1 MSGFSITG
9 GVSNEG
15 LWEAAG
21 AVKDAKDKLD
31 KVKQYEKDYEEI
43 KEKCGAHGNT
53 TNSSAA
59 RPEDFTCAGA
69 VIGAVVRE
77 VTEHSPL
84 NYASEDIE
92 ESINNLGEAAS
103 KRGDIL
109 SNPAS
114 VELTDAIEKGKLK
127 DGTTPRRYNT
137 EFDEKD
143 NSATYPSPPSPSGK
157 PINSTITSRG
167 AHSSVRGGN
176 TNNDILP
183 YNLGK
188 LQGLPDHI
196 VVYDLG
202 FTRFGI
208 IRPIRLD
215 GKDEGLDLSG
225 PYNKAVTWFSDNW
238 QTVADV
244 ALGNW
249 FKLFRDMLIMQ
260 NDPLTL
266 DLDGDGIETVASNG
280 HKGALFDHSN
290 DGIRTAT
297 GWVSKDDGLLVY
309 DRNGDGV
316 VNNGSELFGDNTP
329 LKNGKRAANG
339 YQALAELDDNGD
351 GKVDAADSAF
361 AKLRVWRDLN
371 QDGISQEGELFTLEE
386 AKVKALNLANKN
398 ADRDLGNGNTL
409 AEEGTYT
416 DSDGNEKQM
425 GDINLAADP
434 FHSRFSDSVTLTD
447 EQQQTP
453 NLRGS
458 GRVRDLREAAAQS
471 PDVAAALQAYANA
484 QTKEEQLALR
494 DQLLRAWAGT
504 DKRFTTEGVLEAAS
518 AKTFTMTNKGNAIPL
533 TPGELKALGTIEG
546 PDVWTLLG
554 IEDPEKKKK
563 AALREKIAILDAFT
577 GTDSTH
583 LYYGTK
589 AQAQHTLD
597 TIEKTYAN
605 LADNLYDGLLF
616 QTRLKPYLN
625 AIRFGMNEDGKLQLD
640 YSGVAALFDEVHA
653 KNPGKAFTDLG
664 ELLAKG
670 NADGNNTDLAPLAE
684 KFVQYVQEASNNG
697 TFEAYSNSLG
707 KESLAALGHSLGTDN
722 DDTLRGNHG
731 ANYLVGNKGNDSLY
745 GYEGKD
751 ILDGGKGDD
760 YMEGGDFG
768 SDTYLFQAGHGKDF
782 VAEIARGDE
791 DADTLRFAGAKAGDV
806 HFSREDQNLVI
817 NAYGNTDRVTL
828 RRYFYNDDYRH
839 FHFQFDDK
847 TLEMADIAKHA
858 FTFAGTAGGDSLYGW
873 VSNDTIHGGDGDD
886 RISGYAGDDTLHG
899 DAGNDS
905 LRGGDGNDRL
915 EGGTGDDTL
924 EGEAGNDSLAGG
936 EGDDHLYGGEGKDTL
951 DGGRGDDYLEGGDF
965 GSDTYVF
972 QAGHGKD
979 LVAEIAR
986 GDEDAD
992 ILRFAGAKAGDVHFS
1007 REGSNLVINAYGN
1020 TDRVTLRRYF
1030 YNDDYRH
1037 FHFQFDDKTLEAVDV
1052 AKNTFTV
1059 TGTDA
1064 NDSINGWITN
1074 DTIQGGAGDDYLA
1087 GDGGDDHL
1095 DGGTGNDTLRGG
1107 SGNDDLAGGEGDDSL
1122 RGDEGN
1128 DSLDGG
1134 TGADTLEG
1142 GAGNDSL
1149 AGGEGNDQL
1158 YGGEGKDTLD
1168 GGRGDDYMEGGDY
1181 GSDTYVFQAGH
1192 GKDLV
1197 AEIARKDEEA
1207 DTLRFEGAK
1216 AADAR
1221 FSRDGYNLVVNAY
1234 GDSNQVTLRRYFY
1247 NDDYRHFHFQFDDK
1261 ALEMADIAKQVFAF
1275 NGTDSNDRLYG
1286 WITNDAIHGGDGDDS
1301 IYGYAGDDT
1310 LHGDAG
1316 NDLLNG
1322 DEGNDYLD
1330 GGTGDDTLK
1339 GGSGDDVLEGSEGND
1354 SLYGNEGKDTLNG
1367 GSGDDYLEGGD
1378 YGSDTYVFQAGHGK
1392 DLVAEIARKD
1402 EEADTL
1408 RFEGAKAADARF
1420 SRDGYNLVVNAY
1432 GDSNQVT
1439 LRRYFYNDDY
1449 RHFHFQFDDA
1459 VFKATELRD
1468 IDLPTQG
1475 LKAPADATQ
1484 AANMQ
1489 TQTAA
1494 PAAENVQPEADA
1506 QKQIVAVD
1514 RARPAPQ
1521 KVISETALNTL
1532 QANADADVASDNSTA
1547 AADAVGNT
1555 VKNAAT
1561 VAKPATVLAPAA
1573 TSKKIWPATTIAT
1586 DTQQA
1591 SAATASVS
1599 GELSATAPQRTSL
1612 VTVQQNAI
1620 AAANALKTG
1629 STTVTPATT
1638 LDAKAAQ
1645 QSQQMLSAMAAH
1657 NQTATPTELAAPDLQ
1672 PKPQLVANPV

>member
-1 MSGFSITG
+1 MSLSA
-9 GVSNEG
+9 SG
-15 LWEAAG
+15 L
-21 AVKDAKDKLD
+21 
-31 KVKQYEKDYEEI
+31 
-43 KEKCGAHGNT
+43 CH
-53 TNSSAA
+53 
-59 RPEDFTCAGA
+59 
-69 VIGAVVRE
+69 
-77 VTEHSPL
+77 
-84 NYASEDIE
+84 
-92 ESINNLGEAAS
+92 
-103 KRGDIL
+103 
-109 SNPAS
+109 PAS
-114 VELTDAIEKGKLK
+114 
-127 DGTTPRRYNT
+127 
-137 EFDEKD
+137 
-143 NSATYPSPPSPSGK
+143 
-157 PINSTITSRG
+157 
-167 AHSSVRGGN
+167 
-176 TNNDILP
+176 
-183 YNLGK
+183 
-188 LQGLPDHI
+188 
-196 VVYDLG
+196 
-202 FTRFGI
+202 
-208 IRPIRLD
+208 
-215 GKDEGLDLSG
+215 
-225 PYNKAVTWFSDNW
+225 
-238 QTVADV
+238 
-244 ALGNW
+244 
-249 FKLFRDMLIMQ
+249 
-260 NDPLTL
+260 
-266 DLDGDGIETVASNG
+266 
-280 HKGALFDHSN
+280 
-290 DGIRTAT
+290 
-297 GWVSKDDGLLVY
+297 
-309 DRNGDGV
+309 
-316 VNNGSELFGDNTP
+316 
-329 LKNGKRAANG
+329 
-339 YQALAELDDNGD
+339 
-351 GKVDAADSAF
+351 
-361 AKLRVWRDLN
+361 
-371 QDGISQEGELFTLEE
+371 
-386 AKVKALNLANKN
+386 
-398 ADRDLGNGNTL
+398 
-409 AEEGTYT
+409 
-416 DSDGNEKQM
+416 
-425 GDINLAADP
+425 
-434 FHSRFSDSVTLTD
+434 
-447 EQQQTP
+447 
-453 NLRGS
+453 
-458 GRVRDLREAAAQS
+458 
-471 PDVAAALQAYANA
+471 
-484 QTKEEQLALR
+484 
-494 DQLLRAWAGT
+494 
-504 DKRFTTEGVLEAAS
+504 
-518 AKTFTMTNKGNAIPL
+518 AIPL
-533 TPGELKALGTIEG
+533 TPGELQALGTIEG

-616 QTRLKPYLN
+616 QTRLRPYLN
-625 AIRFGMNEDGKLQLD
+625 AIRFGMDDAGKLQLD

-670 NADGNNTDLAPLAE
+670 NADGSNTDLAPLAE

-858 FTFAGTAGGDSLYGW
+858 FTFAGTDGGDSLYGW

-915 EGGTGDDTL
+915 DGGTGDDTL

-936 EGDDHLYGGEGKDTL
+936 EGNDQLYGGEGKDTL
-951 DGGRGDDYLEGGDF
+951 DGGRGDDYMEGGDY

-992 ILRFAGAKAGDVHFS
+992 TLRFAGAKAGDVHFS

-1181 GSDTYVFQAGH
+1181 GSDTYVFRAGH

-1197 AEIARKDEEA
+1197 AEIARGDEEA
-1207 DTLRFEGAK
+1207 DTLRFAGAK
-1216 AADAR
+1216 AADVR
-1221 FSRDGYNLVVNAY
+1221 FSREGSNLVVNAY
-1234 GDSNQVTLRRYFY
+1234 GT
-1247 NDDYRHFHFQFDDK
+1247 
-1261 ALEMADIAKQVFAF
+1261 
-1275 NGTDSNDRLYG
+1275 
-1286 WITNDAIHGGDGDDS
+1286 
-1301 IYGYAGDDT
+1301 
-1310 LHGDAG
+1310 
-1316 NDLLNG
+1316 
-1322 DEGNDYLD
+1322 
-1330 GGTGDDTLK
+1330 
-1339 GGSGDDVLEGSEGND
+1339 
-1354 SLYGNEGKDTLNG
+1354 
-1367 GSGDDYLEGGD
+1367 
-1378 YGSDTYVFQAGHGK
+1378 SD
-1392 DLVAEIARKD
+1392 
-1402 EEADTL
+1402 
-1408 RFEGAKAADARF
+1408 
-1420 SRDGYNLVVNAY
+1420 
-1432 GDSNQVT
+1432 QVT

-1459 VFKATELRD
+1459 TFKAAELRG
-1468 IDLPTQG
+1468 IDLPTEG
-1475 LKAPADATQ
+1475 LKAPVDAATQ
-1484 AANMQ
+1484 SAD
-1489 TQTAA
+1489 TQTKTAVPAEENA
-1494 PAAENVQPEADA
+1494 PTASTTDDKKAETNA
-1506 QKQIVAVD
+1506 QKPIVASD
-1514 RARPAPQ
+1514 PARPAPQ
-1521 KVISETALNTL
+1521 KVIAETAANTP
-1532 QANADADVASDNSTA
+1532 QANADADVASGDSTAEADTPANVVAAAVETAQPAENGAAGSMAKNATTAAKPVTALAPVAASTKIQPATVAADTQQTPAAAASASGDSLATASQKASPATAQQNATALADALKAGGTTA
-1547 AADAVGNT
+1547 AAASALDA
-1555 VKNAAT
+1555 NAA
-1561 VAKPATVLAPAA
+1561 
-1573 TSKKIWPATTIAT
+1573 
-1586 DTQQA
+1586 
-1591 SAATASVS
+1591 
-1599 GELSATAPQRTSL
+1599 R
-1612 VTVQQNAI
+1612 
-1620 AAANALKTG
+1620 
-1629 STTVTPATT
+1629 
-1638 LDAKAAQ
+1638 
-1645 QSQQMLSAMAAH
+1645 QSQQMLSAMAAQG
-1657 NQTATPTELAAPDLQ
+1657 QTATPTALAAPDLQ
-1672 PKPQLVANPV
+1672 TKPQLVASQV